1 MDLDQAPTTP
11 KATEPDA
18 METDD
23 APKEETEEGK
33 DTEKIAA
40 EGQKKKAEREKV
52 GYELDNL
59 SRVLPAQL
67 KYLTFPDPRYEPVKR
82 VSSFPPA
89 TIISVLTQNQ
99 PTGGVV
105 VVLDKQ
111 PEEPREVV
119 ELKASKEARQP
130 PPPTE
135 TLQDRLQAA
144 IGTAA
149 LQTPQRA
156 DARAAL
162 SAATGGAA
170 AGAGVLTAVD
180 EDEEGVEDA
189 PVPDDFTYESDEE

>member
-1 MDLDQAPTTP
+1 MFIPICP
-11 KATEPDA
+11 NES
-18 METDD
+18 M
-23 APKEETEEGK
+23 
-33 DTEKIAA
+33 
-40 EGQKKKAEREKV
+40 
-52 GYELDNL
+52 
-59 SRVLPAQL
+59 
-67 KYLTFPDPRYEPVKR
+67 LTK
-82 VSSFPPA
+82 
-89 TIISVLTQNQ
+89 LQ

-111 PEEPREVV
+111 PDEPREVI
-119 ELKASKEARQP
+119 ELKASKEARQA

-162 SAATGGAA
+162 SAATSGAA

-189 PVPDDFTYESDEE
+189 PVPDEFSYESDGEDQ